1 MDTMNSFDE
10 AVKLIR
16 NSNQLVAFTGAGIS
30 VESGIP
36 PFRGKNGLWNSYDP
50 ALLEL
55 DQFRKMPRESWKT
68 LKKIF
73 YSHFGTAQPNNAHYA
88 LADLEEN
95 GFIKA
100 VITQNIDNLHQLA
113 GSKNVI
119 DFHGN
124 ISRMVCLSCKH
135 FFARDDY
142 SLNDTPLKCKEC
154 GGLIKPDITFFG
166 EAVPEPANT
175 LANRQAEMS
184 DVFLIIGST
193 GEVYPAALLPET
205 AKDTGAKI
213 IEINTDE
220 THFTTK
226 LTDIFLKGKATEIMS
241 ELVSSLLAGSKNWE
255 RYFLR

>member
-1 MDTMNSFDE
+1 MKTVKRLDE
-10 AVKLIR
+10 AVELIK
-16 NSNQLVAFTGAGIS
+16 NANHMVAFTGAGIS
-30 VESGIP
+30 VDSGIP
-36 PFRGKNGLWNSYDP
+36 PFRGKGGLWNSYDP

-55 DQFRKMPRESWKT
+55 EQFKKKPKDSWK
-68 LKKIF
+68 LLIKLF
-73 YSHFGTAQPNNAHYA
+73 YKHFGNARPNAAHFA

-100 VITQNIDNLHQLA
+100 VITQNIDNLHQEA
-113 GSKNVI
+113 GSKTVI

-135 FFARDDY
+135 FSIKDEY
-142 SLNDTPLKCKEC
+142 SLDKLPVKCRQC

-175 LANRQAEMS
+175 LSFRQAEMS
-184 DVFLIIGST
+184 DVFLVIGST

-205 AKDTGAKI
+205 AKDNGSKI
-213 IEINTDE
+213 IEINVEESVYTR
-220 THFTTK
+220 K
-226 LTDIFLKGKATEIMS
+226 ITDIFLKGRATEVLR
-241 ELVSSLLAGSKNWE
+241 ELMASLFAGSKNWE

>member
-1 MDTMNSFDE
+1 MEMKNNFDK
-10 AVKLIR
+10 AVKLIK
-16 NSNQLVAFTGAGIS
+16 SATHMVAFTGAGIS
-30 VESGIP
+30 VESGVP
-36 PFRGKNGLWNSYDP
+36 PFRGKGGLWNSYDP

-55 DQFRKMPRESWKT
+55 EQFKKKPKETWKL
-68 LKKIF
+68 LKKLF
-73 YSHFGTAQPNNAHYA
+73 YKYFGTAQPNNAHYA

-135 FFARDDY
+135 FFAKDDY
-142 SLNDTPLKCKEC
+142 SLNDLPLKCHEC
-154 GGLIKPDITFFG
+154 GGLIKPDVTFFG

-175 LANRQAEMS
+175 LANRHAEMS
-184 DVFLIIGST
+184 DVLLVIGST
-193 GEVYPAALLPET
+193 GEVYPAVLLPET
-205 AKDTGAKI
+205 AKETGAKI
-213 IEINTDE
+213 IEINTNE
-220 THFTTK
+220 TQFTNK
-226 LTDIFLKGKATEIMS
+226 ITDIFLKGQATDIMS
-241 ELVSSLLAGSKNWE
+241 ELVGRLLAGSKNWE

>member
-55 DQFRKMPRESWKT
+55 DQFRKMPRESWKI

>member
-1 MDTMNSFDE
+1 MKTTNNFE
-10 AVKLIR
+10 NAVNLIK
-16 NSNQLVAFTGAGIS
+16 NANHMVAFTGAGLS

-36 PFRGKNGLWNSYDP
+36 PFRGKGGIWNSYDP

-55 DQFRKMPRESWKT
+55 EEFKHKTKESWKL
-68 LKKIF
+68 LKKLF
-73 YSHFGTAQPNNAHYA
+73 YTHFGTAQPNNAHYA

-142 SLNDTPLKCKEC
+142 SLNNIPLKCKEC
-154 GGLIKPDITFFG
+154 GGLIKPDVTFFG

-184 DVFLIIGST
+184 DVFLVIGST

-205 AKDTGAKI
+205 AKETGANI

-220 THFTTK
+220 TQFTNK
-226 LTDIFLKGKATEIMS
+226 ITDIFLEGKATEIMS

>member
-1 MDTMNSFDE
+1 MDKVNNWDE
-10 AVKLIR
+10 AVKLVK
-16 NSNQLVAFTGAGIS
+16 NAQHMVAFTGAGIS

-36 PFRGKNGLWNSYDP
+36 PFRGKGGLWNSYDP

-55 DQFRKMPRESWKT
+55 DKFKKKPKDSWK
-68 LKKIF
+68 LLIKLF
-73 YSHFGTAQPNNAHYA
+73 YKHFGTAKPNIAHYA

-95 GFIKA
+95 GLIKA
-100 VITQNIDNLHQLA
+100 VITQNIDNLHQEA

-124 ISRMVCLSCKH
+124 INRMVCLSCKH
-135 FFARDDY
+135 FFAKDEY
-142 SLNDTPLKCKEC
+142 SLNAIPLKCREC
-154 GGLIKPDITFFG
+154 GGLIKPDVTFFG

-175 LANRQAEMS
+175 LSFRQAEMS

-205 AKDTGAKI
+205 AKENGAKI
-213 IEINTDE
+213 IEINTEE
-220 THFTTK
+220 TLYTNK
-226 LTDIFLKGKATEIMS
+226 ITDIFLKGKATEILS
-241 ELVSSLLAGSKNWE
+241 ELVGSLLVGSKNWE

>member
-1 MDTMNSFDE
+1 MNKTTHFDD
-10 AVKLIR
+10 AVNLIKR
-16 NSNQLVAFTGAGIS
+16 AKHMVAFTGAGIS

-36 PFRGKNGLWNSYDP
+36 PFRGRGGLWNSYDP

-55 DQFRKMPRESWKT
+55 DEFKNKPKDSWKL
-68 LKKIF
+68 LKKLF
-73 YSHFGTAQPNNAHYA
+73 YTHFGTAKPNGAHYA

-95 GFIKA
+95 GFVKA

-124 ISRMVCLSCKH
+124 ISRMVCLACKH
-135 FFARDDY
+135 FFARSDY
-142 SLNDTPLKCKEC
+142 SLNDLPLKCKEC
-154 GGLIKPDITFFG
+154 GGLIKPDVTFFG

-205 AKDTGAKI
+205 AKETGAKI
-213 IEINTDE
+213 IEVNTSE
-220 THFTTK
+220 TQFTNK
-226 LTDIFLKGKATEIMS
+226 ITDIFLKGKATEIMG